1 MVQTRLNK
9 GERRTEQIQVKASAT
24 CQCMNTHLNVMEMLD
39 KSTTSNPFLKSK
51 LFIAVQSA
59 ALFSD
64 SKTFAD
70 AIPNKPFSDIE
81 AQWKKESQLP
91 EFDLA
96 QFVQSHFIMP
106 EHEEKMAPETA
117 RRDLLHYINTMW
129 KHLLRKP
136 DTVTANSLIELP
148 HPYIVPGG
156 RFQEIYYWDT
166 YFTALGLCE
175 DGHYQLVLDMFSNFQ
190 YLIDNNGCIPNGN
203 RDYYRGRTQP
213 PVMALLLEL
222 LLSQKDKL
230 PQLSESNFL
239 EGAVV
244 SLEKEYQYW
253 MRGSEQLST
262 DSNTQLRCV
271 LMADGSVLNR
281 YFDDHDGPRPESW
294 REDSELASELPESRR
309 AGFFKDVRAACE
321 SGWDFSSRWLAEPDN
336 LSSIRTT
343 DIVPVDLNCLLWK
356 LETVLAHY
364 HEVLGRGE
372 RAAQL
377 KQAAQQRANAI
388 QSWCWHQESGFY
400 MDVVFS
406 KGETSEIYSLAGA
419 LPLVMGLASAKQ
431 AQQVSEKLASD
442 FLKPGGLVT
451 TLTETEQQW
460 DSPNGWAPLQWFA
473 VCGLENYGYE
483 GLAMQVME
491 RWLGNVKICLESHG
505 CILEK
510 YNVLIPGQIAGGG
523 EYQVQTGF
531 GWTNGVSRAFYKKL
545 MLA

>member
-1 MVQTRLNK
+1 M
-9 GERRTEQIQVKASAT
+9 
-24 CQCMNTHLNVMEMLD
+24 
-39 KSTTSNPFLKSK
+39 KSK

-70 AIPNKPFSDIE
+70 AIPNKPFSEIE
-81 AQWKKESQLP
+81 EHWKKESHLP
-91 EFDLA
+91 EFDLGK
-96 QFVQSHFIMP
+96 FVHSHFILP
-106 EHEEKMAPETA
+106 EQKEVKASDA
-117 RRDLLHYINTMW
+117 VQRDMLQYISSMW
-129 KHLLRKP
+129 THLLRKP
-136 DTVTANSLIELP
+136 DAISGNSLIELP
-148 HPYIVPGG
+148 RPYIVPGG

-190 YLIDNNGCIPNGN
+190 YLIENNGCIPNGN

-213 PVMALLLEL
+213 PILALLLEL
-222 LLSQKDKL
+222 LLNHKDKL
-230 PQLSESNFL
+230 PRLNESDFL
-239 EGAVV
+239 ESAVA
-244 SLEKEYQYW
+244 SLEQEYQYW
-253 MRGSEQLST
+253 MRGSAHLSH
-262 DSNTQLRCV
+262 DNNKQIRCL
-271 LMADGSVLNR
+271 LMSDGTVLNR
-281 YFDDHDGPRPESW
+281 YFDDHEGPRPESW
-294 REDSELASELPESRR
+294 REDSELASELPEPRR
-309 AGFFKDVRAACE
+309 ADFFKDVRAACE
-321 SGWDFSSRWLAEPDN
+321 SGWDFSSRWLAEPHN

-356 LETVLAHY
+356 LETSLAHY
-364 HEVLGRGE
+364 HEVLSNPE

-388 QSWCWHQESGFY
+388 QHWCWHQESGFY
-400 MDVVFS
+400 MDVIFS
-406 KGETSEIYSLAGA
+406 KETTSEIYSLAGV
-419 LPLVMGLASAKQ
+419 LPLVMGLASAQQ

-473 VCGLENYGYE
+473 VCGLENYGYQ

-491 RWLGNVKICLESHG
+491 RWLDNVKACLKTHG
-505 CILEK
+505 CMLEK
-510 YNVLIPGQIAGGG
+510 YNVVTPGLIAGGG

-531 GWTNGVSRAFYKKL
+531 GWSNGVSRAFYKKL
-545 MLA
+545 MLE